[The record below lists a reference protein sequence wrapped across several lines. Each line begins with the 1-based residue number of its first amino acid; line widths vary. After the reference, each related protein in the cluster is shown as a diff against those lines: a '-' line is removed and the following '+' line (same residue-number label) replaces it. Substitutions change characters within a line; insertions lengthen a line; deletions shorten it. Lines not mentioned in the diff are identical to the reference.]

1 LRIKANIQT
10 GMEQIEGLRERLT
23 PDYPQIALRELL
35 FNAVMHR
42 SYQSNTPIRFYWYS
56 DRIEIQNSGG
66 LYGDVTPETLTQICS
81 YRNPIVAD
89 CMKSLGFVNRF
100 GYGIQRAMSMLQ
112 DNGNPAPEF
121 KIDDKVFLVT
131 IRRRPE

>member
-1 LRIKANIQT
+1 LRIKVNIQT
-10 GMEQIEGLRERLT
+10 GMEQMEGFRERLT

-42 SYQSNTPIRFYWYS
+42 NYQSNTPIRFYWYS
-56 DRIEIQNSGG
+56 DRIEIQNPGG

-89 CMKSLGFVNRF
+89 FMKSLGFVNRF
-100 GYGIQRAMSMLQ
+100 GYGIQRAKAML
-112 DNGNPAPEF
+112 
-121 KIDDKVFLVT
+121 
-131 IRRRPE
+131 